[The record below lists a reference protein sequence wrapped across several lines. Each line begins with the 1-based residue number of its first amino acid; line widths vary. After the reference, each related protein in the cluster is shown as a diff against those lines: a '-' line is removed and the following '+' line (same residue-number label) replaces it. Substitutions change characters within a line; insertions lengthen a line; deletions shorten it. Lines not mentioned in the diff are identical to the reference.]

1 MKWYFHVHNK
11 VDSNQVCS
19 WESDIWQQKL
29 YFLESGKLRGLTQ
42 SCHAFI
48 MTVLTNIYGIRLI
61 EQLRGKLM
69 AFYTFAS
76 TVDHRSKSCNFL
88 EDLWHSLWYF
98 ATSGS
103 NFDGACK
110 TVSLAVDLFRQ
121 GTKTKLSVVLS
132 PNDDSSFLKTCYWPV
147 YTLNLLQ
154 QTSRKNNGRCFLDC
168 YRQSIEYQLIWES
181 RDFTRFSTHT
191 YLRIQYNNCAFINH
205 CH

>member
-19 WESDIWQQKL
+19 WESDLWQQKL

-110 TVSLAVDLFRQ
+110 MVSLAVDLFRQ

-132 PNDDSSFLKTCYWPV
+132 SNDDSSFLKTCYWPV
-147 YTLNLLQ
+147 
-154 QTSRKNNGRCFLDC
+154 
-168 YRQSIEYQLIWES
+168 
-181 RDFTRFSTHT
+181 TH
-191 YLRIQYNNCAFINH
+191 
-205 CH
+205 